1 MIMPSKRLPLC
12 LLALLVPSLGAC
24 LDPQVGDE
32 LGPRG
37 FVLPA
42 GTEVPSAHDDPYIN
56 QRIADN
62 DGVDGVVP
70 RLSAFANGAPTH
82 YWDFGKSPS
91 FAAPLFALVERNA
104 EGELELLPHKTI
116 VDAIPGDPGYS
127 PYWSVLHLEVT
138 DLYNGEL
145 ITSFAAVEE
154 AQERGLLLAPTLP
167 TFAVNCPAVATG
179 VTLDVGLGPDE
190 SLPPPSEFFWQGK
203 TVRYYDLGTMPI
215 TDGTIALESAV
226 LVVSREGKEPLSEP
240 LRRVDMTN
248 DGDAFDTNNVF
259 EMARDDENYSPLTRQ
274 IDIVLPDDG
283 FPLLDTTADQ
293 TESGLKTFSDIFDP
307 EPLPGRLVAFDRTE
321 ELRNL
326 PQQSEEGG
334 L

>member
-1 MIMPSKRLPLC
+1 MIMPSKRLLLC
-12 LLALLVPSLGAC
+12 LPALLVANLGGC

-56 QRIADN
+56 QQIADN
-62 DGVDGVVP
+62 DGVDGIVP
-70 RLSAFANGAPTH
+70 LLSGFADGAPTH
-82 YWDFGKSPS
+82 YWDFGPSPS
-91 FAAPLFALVERNA
+91 FAAPLFALVEKNA

-116 VDAIPGDPGYS
+116 IDAIPGDPGYS
-127 PYWSVLHLEVT
+127 PYWSVLFLEVT

-145 ITSFAAVEE
+145 ITSFSAIEE

-179 VTLDVGLGPDE
+179 VTLDVGLGPSE
-190 SLPPPSEFFWQGK
+190 FLPPPSEFFWQGK
-203 TVRYYDLGTMPI
+203 TVRYYDLGIMPI
-215 TDGTIALESAV
+215 VDGTIARESAV
-226 LVVSREGKEPLSEP
+226 LVVAREGKEPLSEP
-240 LRRVDMTN
+240 LRSVDMTN
-248 DGDAFDTNNVF
+248 DGDALDTNNVF
-259 EMARDDENYSPLTRQ
+259 ETNRESEDYSPLTRR
-274 IDIVLPDDG
+274 IDIVLVDDG
-283 FPLLDTTADQ
+283 SLLIDSTENQ
-293 TESGLKTFSDIFDP
+293 TESDLKTFTDIFAP
-307 EPLPGRLVAFDRTE
+307 EPVPGKLVAFDRTD

-326 PQQSEEGG
+326 PQQSAPGN